1 MTEGWEPPRLDA
13 LLMPS
18 WTTADPPEKLATPAD
33 SGATT
38 AIDRARRLLEQL
50 FAGRPRD
57 GKPPRPKQ

>member
-1 MTEGWEPPRLDA
+1 
-13 LLMPS
+13 MPS

-33 SGATT
+33 RGATK